1 MIRLSIFCIAL
12 LTMSPAQNVQAQN
25 DLSPPGQGVRQR
37 TQGDTFSPNWAKP
50 SGQNPSIPYRDP
62 SSVRIDKRSCSP
74 STKLDG
80 RTGNCR

>member
-1 MIRLSIFCIAL
+1 MIRFAFLCAAL
-12 LTMSPAQNVQAQN
+12 LMMGPIYQAQAQN

-37 TQGDTFSPNWAKP
+37 TQGDTFSPNWARP
-50 SGQNPSIPYRDP
+50 SGQSPSVPYRDP
-62 SSVRIDKRSCSP
+62 SSVRIDKRGCQP